1 MEISGVS
8 NILDLQKQ
16 VAIGAADTAE
26 TNDFEAVL
34 SEAMAKKDNTEL
46 KEACDELESYM
57 LSMMFKQMK
66 SSMLSGD
73 SLIAKGD
80 YESMFEDT
88 YINDLCNEMVKAG
101 GIGLSDAMY
110 KQMTN
115 SYAAQMQISDENRA
129 ATANEA
135 VKIKEEV

>member
-16 VAIGAADTAE
+16 VATQAADTSE
-26 TNDFEAVL
+26 TKDFEAIL
-34 SEAMAKKDNTEL
+34 SEAMEKQDNKAL

-88 YINDLCNEMVKAG
+88 YINNLCDEMVKAG

-115 SYAAQMQISDENRA
+115 TYAAQMKMSDES
-129 ATANEA
+129 
-135 VKIKEEV
+135 K

>member
-1 MEISGVS
+1 MEISRVS
-8 NILDLQKQ
+8 SLLDLQKQ
-16 VAIGAADTAE
+16 VATESADTAG
-26 TNDFEAVL
+26 TKDFEAIL
-34 SEAMAKKDNTEL
+34 SEAMAKKDDTEL
-46 KEACDELESYM
+46 KEACDELEGYM

-88 YINDLCNEMVKAG
+88 YINNLCDEMVKAG

-115 SYAAQMQISDENRA
+115 TYVAQMQISDENKA
-129 ATANEA
+129 AMANEA
-135 VKIKEEV
+135 IKTEEEV